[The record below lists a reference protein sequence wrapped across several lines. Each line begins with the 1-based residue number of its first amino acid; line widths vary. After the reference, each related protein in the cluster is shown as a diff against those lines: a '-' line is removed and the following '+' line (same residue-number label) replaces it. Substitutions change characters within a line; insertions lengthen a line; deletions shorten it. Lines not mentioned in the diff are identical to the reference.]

1 MLAAGAFAPAV
12 ALSLAVSGCGTGD
25 DVAKEL
31 TEKAVEEAAGG
42 DAEVEIEDDGLTVTD
57 ENGDQA
63 SIGTEIPDDFPV
75 DDVPLMEGTVLS
87 ATAVDGATYM
97 VMLELEGTPEEVQ
110 EEALGMLTDAGYTT
124 DSTTNAEGFFTAELS
139 KEGFTVGL
147 SSFDN
152 VGTTN
157 LQYIVGVS

>member
-1 MLAAGAFAPAV
+1 MRKASIWAACVGLLWSAASSAV
-12 ALSLAVSGCGTGD
+12 PVYYTYGYFGEGRSY
-25 DVAKEL
+25 
-31 TEKAVEEAAGG
+31 
-42 DAEVEIEDDGLTVTD
+42 